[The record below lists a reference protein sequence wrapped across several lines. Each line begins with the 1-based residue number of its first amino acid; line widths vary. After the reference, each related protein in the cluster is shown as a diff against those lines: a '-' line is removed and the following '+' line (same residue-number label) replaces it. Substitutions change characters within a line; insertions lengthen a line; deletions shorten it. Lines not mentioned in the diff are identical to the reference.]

1 MAKQTFTTGQV
12 LLASQLT
19 SLQQTAMGG
28 GEATAKTA
36 SYVLVAADAGALVIM
51 NSGSSTTIT
60 ANTGLFAAGDTVTI
74 QNIGAGIT
82 TITAGTATVNTS
94 GSLALAQ
101 YESGTLYF
109 TSTSAAIFRGS
120 NPGDITGVTAGTG
133 ISGGGTSGTVTIT
146 NSMATTIDAKGDL
159 IVGTGADAFSRL
171 AVGAT
176 NGQVLT
182 VDSAEATGLKYATPA
197 GASFVGC
204 SVSNSA
210 NLTIA
215 NNTFVALT
223 WNTQQYN
230 TNSIHSTSTNTS
242 RFTIPSG
249 KDGKYLFTSVI
260 SWPGLDT
267 PAGYVGSY
275 YYKNGTLVSN
285 LTIRSY
291 GITPAFSNAIV
302 LNLAVADYIEFYVK
316 QTSGIG
322 DLTVLAGSGVQVSY
336 LGA

>member
-1 MAKQTFTTGQV
+1 MATTTYFGWPTPDNTDLVKDGASAIRSLGSAIDTSLQDLEGGTTGQI
-12 LLASQLT
+12 LS
-19 SLQQTAMGG
+19 
-28 GEATAKTA
+28 K
-36 SYVLVAADAGALVIM
+36 
-51 NSGSSTTIT
+51 
-60 ANTGLFAAGDTVTI
+60 
-74 QNIGAGIT
+74 
-82 TITAGTATVNTS
+82 TS
-94 GSLALAQ
+94 G
-101 YESGTLYF
+101 TDMDF
-109 TSTSAAIFRGS
+109 TWI
-120 NPGDITGVTAGTG
+120 NNDQGDITAVTAGTG
-133 ISGGGTSGTVTIT
+133 ISGGGTSGAVTVT
-146 NSMATTIDAKGDL
+146 NSMATAIDAKGDL
-159 IVGTGADAFSRL
+159 IVGTGADTFSRL

-182 VDSAEATGLKYATPA
+182 VDSTEATGLKYATPA
-197 GASFVGC
+197 TTSFVGC

-230 TNSIHSTSTNTS
+230 TDSIHSTSTNTS

-302 LNLAVADYIEFYVK
+302 LDLDAADYIEFYVK